1 MLIYCSQLYF
11 YRPQTKLRE
20 GTLSQVS
27 VPDTHCCLSLPTY
40 RWQAGGT
47 HPTGILSCFSQLVYL
62 YFAFLHLSV
71 ILFAGGGVYNPWAD
85 TLPPPPPMATEA
97 GSTLPTGMHSCFV
110 DMFVQTKLIATCL
123 LTSVH
128 TVKLRL

>member
-27 VPDTHCCLSLPTY
+27 VPDTHCCLSVPTY

-47 HPTGILSCFSQLVYL
+47 HPTGMLSCFSQLVYL

-71 ILFAGGGVYNPWAD
+71 ILFAGGGGVYNPWSCFSQLVYLYFAFLHLSVILFAGGVC
-85 TLPPPPPMATEA
+85 TTPGQTPPLTQTPYPLPPD
-97 GSTLPTGMHSCFV
+97 GH
-110 DMFVQTKLIATCL
+110 
-123 LTSVH
+123 
-128 TVKLRL
+128 